1 MSNKKGYSF
10 KSKEYFSVSAQ
21 YKAEMKVLKRLEE
34 ELRQSFCLDE
44 PLVLAIAAQDK
55 VVQALRKKL
64 LRFHGTL
71 GRKNA
76 A

>member
-10 KSKEYFSVSAQ
+10 KVKEYFSVSAQ
-21 YKAEMKVLKRLEE
+21 YKAEMKALKRLEE
-34 ELRQSFCLDE
+34 ELRESFFLDGQ
-44 PLVLAIAAQDK
+44 LLLAIKAQDK
-55 VVQALRKKL
+55 IVQSLRKKL
-64 LRFHGTL
+64 LRFHGSL